1 LNIVGHSHILIK
13 KLGDGTM
20 SDDFRQK
27 VKSFAERM
35 VGIAPRCT
43 NEEST
48 KLFLVLPFLNF
59 LGYDDR
65 NPDEVCP
72 EHGADFSEKYK
83 NRVDFAILKGA
94 LPVIAIECKTL
105 GMTLKDE
112 RGQLRSYFN
121 AAPTVKMGV
130 ITDGL
135 MYEFYADSDEPN
147 MMDQTAFLAL
157 DLREVAKGKI
167 EDSVEDGLRSLQKN
181 NFDPENIGAEA
192 KRKLIFQNVI
202 QQIAKLAEEPS
213 EPFVR
218 MLLQN
223 AGLSHVRT
231 KALTEFRDITRS
243 AFREFVNLRILQRL
257 DIPAKDKELEKSITP
272 QEPVAPEGGAKQDD
286 VVAPSPLELAVLH
299 YIKRRLAFL
308 VKEDNLFDEI
318 DNIDHRKYKGKF
330 VVFHKRERA
339 GRLFDFYEGK
349 SKKYTFDFGQG
360 AGGELPTEKLSDID
374 KLLAATF
381 RKRVN
386 DDEGAGKRPPAA
398 KVTQTA

>member
-1 LNIVGHSHILIK
+1 
-13 KLGDGTM
+13 
-20 SDDFRQK
+20 
-27 VKSFAERM
+27 M
-35 VGIAPRCT
+35 VTLAPRCT

-48 KLFLVLPFLNF
+48 KLFLILPFLNF

-94 LPVIAIECKTL
+94 QPVIAIECKTL
-105 GMTLKDE
+105 GTALKDE

-135 MYEFYADSDEPN
+135 VYEFYADSDEPN
-147 MMDQTAFLAL
+147 MMDATAFLAL

-167 EDSVEDGLRSLQKN
+167 EDSVEEGLRSLQKS

-202 QQIAKLAEEPS
+202 QQIAKLVEDPS

-218 MLLQN
+218 LLLQN

-231 KALTEFRDITRS
+231 KALTEYQDITRN

-257 DIPAKDKELEKSITP
+257 DIPAKDKELEKSIASDPVVVEISAKPDDALTP
-272 QEPVAPEGGAKQDD
+272 SSFE
-286 VVAPSPLELAVLH
+286 LEMFQ
-299 YIKRRLAFL
+299 YIKRRLAYL
-308 VKEDNLFDEI
+308 VKDDSLFDEI
-318 DNIDHRKYKGKF
+318 ENIEWRKYKGKF
-330 VVFHKRERA
+330 VTFYKKERA

-349 SKKYTFDFGQG
+349 AKKYTFDFG
-360 AGGELPTEKLSDID
+360 AESGGEISTEKLLDID
-374 KLLAATF
+374 KVLMAIFT
-381 RKRVN
+381 KRVK
-386 DDEGAGKRPPAA
+386 DDEAGGKRAQA
-398 KVTQTA
+398 TKVAQPV

>member
-1 LNIVGHSHILIK
+1 
-13 KLGDGTM
+13 
-20 SDDFRQK
+20 
-27 VKSFAERM
+27 M
-35 VGIAPRCT
+35 VMLAPRCN

-83 NRVDFAILKGA
+83 NRVDFAILKGNA
-94 LPVIAIECKTL
+94 PVIAIECKTL
-105 GMTLKDE
+105 GMALKDE

-135 MYEFYADSDEPN
+135 VYEFYADSDEPN

-167 EDSVEDGLRSLQKN
+167 EDSVEEGLRSLQKS

-202 QQIAKLAEEPS
+202 QQIAKLDEEPT

-218 MLLQN
+218 MLLQT

-257 DIPAKDKELEKSITP
+257 DIPAKDKELEKSTT
-272 QEPVAPEGGAKQDD
+272 
-286 VVAPSPLELAVLH
+286 PLE
-299 YIKRRLAFL
+299 
-308 VKEDNLFDEI
+308 
-318 DNIDHRKYKGKF
+318 
-330 VVFHKRERA
+330 
-339 GRLFDFYEGK
+339 
-349 SKKYTFDFGQG
+349 S
-360 AGGELPTEKLSDID
+360 
-374 KLLAATF
+374 
-381 RKRVN
+381 
-386 DDEGAGKRPPAA
+386 
-398 KVTQTA
+398 VTQ

>member
-1 LNIVGHSHILIK
+1 
-13 KLGDGTM
+13 M
-20 SDDFRQK
+20 SDDFRAK
-27 VKSFAERM
+27 VKVFATRM
-35 VGIAPRCT
+35 VALAPRCT

-48 KLFLVLPFLNF
+48 KLFLILPFLNF

-83 NRVDFAILKGA
+83 NRVDFAILKGNA
-94 LPVIAIECKTL
+94 PVIAIECKTL
-105 GMTLKDE
+105 GSPLKDE

-130 ITDGL
+130 IADGL
-135 MYEFYADSDEPN
+135 VYEFYADSDEPN
-147 MMDQTAFLAL
+147 MMDQNAFLAL

-167 EDSVEDGLRSLQKN
+167 EDSVEEGLKSLQKS

-231 KALTEFRDITRS
+231 KALSEFRDITRS

-257 DIPAKDKELEKSITP
+257 DIPAKDKELEKSLAP
-272 QEPVAPEGGAKQDD
+272 HEPAVAEAVAKADD
-286 VVAPSPLELAVLH
+286 VIAPSPLELEVFH

-308 VKEDNLFDEI
+308 VKEDSLFEEI
-318 DNIDHRKYKGKF
+318 DNVESRKYKGKF

-349 SKKYTFDFGQG
+349 TKKYTFDFGQG
-360 AGGELPTEKLSDID
+360 SGGEVPTEKLSEID
-374 KLLAATF
+374 KLLAGIFT
-381 RKRVN
+381 KRVTEN
-386 DDEGAGKRPPAA
+386 ETPVKRQPVA
-398 KVTQTA
+398 KTV

>member
-1 LNIVGHSHILIK
+1 
-13 KLGDGTM
+13 M
-20 SDDFRQK
+20 ADDFRQK
-27 VKSFAERM
+27 IKIFADR
-35 VGIAPRCT
+35 VVTLAPRCT

-48 KLFLVLPFLNF
+48 KLFLILPFLNF

-83 NRVDFAILKGA
+83 NRVDFAILKSGQ
-94 LPVIAIECKTL
+94 PIIAIECKTL
-105 GMTLKDE
+105 GTALKDE

-135 MYEFYADSDEPN
+135 VYEFYADSDEPN
-147 MMDQTAFLAL
+147 MMDATAFLAL

-167 EDSVEDGLRSLQKN
+167 EDSVEEGLRSLQKN

-202 QQIAKLAEEPS
+202 QQIAKLAEDPS

-218 MLLQN
+218 LLLQN

-231 KALTEFRDITRS
+231 KALTEFREITKN

-257 DIPAKDKELEKSITP
+257 DIPSKDKELEKTIT
-272 QEPVAPEGGAKQDD
+272 QEPVSTEVIAKNDD
-286 VVAPSPLELAVLH
+286 TLVPSSIDMEVLH
-299 YIKRRLAFL
+299 YIKRRLAYL
-308 VKEDNLFDEI
+308 AKEDTLFDEI
-318 DNIDHRKYKGKF
+318 ENVDYRKYKGKF
-330 VVFHKRERA
+330 VVFHKKERA
-339 GRLFDFYEGK
+339 GRLFDFYDGK
-349 SKKYTFDFGQG
+349 VKKYHFDFGPDF
-360 AGGELPTEKLSDID
+360 GGEVSTDKLTDID
-374 KLLAATF
+374 KFLNNVF
-381 RKRVN
+381 VKRVS
-386 DDEGAGKRPPAA
+386 EEEAGKKRTQSVKAA
-398 KVTQTA
+398 QGL

>member
-1 LNIVGHSHILIK
+1 
-13 KLGDGTM
+13 M
-20 SDDFRQK
+20 ADDFRQK
-27 VKSFAERM
+27 LKAFAERM
-35 VGIAPRCT
+35 VTLAPRCT

-48 KLFLVLPFLNF
+48 KLFLILPFLNF

-83 NRVDFAILKGA
+83 NRVDFAILKGTQ
-94 LPVIAIECKTL
+94 PVIAIECKAL
-105 GMTLKDE
+105 GVALKDE

-130 ITDGL
+130 IADGL
-135 MYEFYADSDEPN
+135 IYEFYADSDEPN

-167 EDSVEDGLRSLQKN
+167 EDSVEEGLKSLQKS

-202 QQIAKLAEEPS
+202 QQIAKLVEEPS

-218 MLLQN
+218 MLIQN

-231 KALTEFRDITRS
+231 KALSEYSEITRN

-257 DIPAKDKELEKSITP
+257 DIPSKDKELEKSILP
-272 QEPVAPEGGAKQDD
+272 ESPVVDIAVKADD
-286 VVAPSPLELAVLH
+286 ALLPSALELEVFQH
-299 YIKRRLAFL
+299 VTRRLSFL
-308 VKEDNLFDEI
+308 VNDDALFDEI
-318 DNIDHRKYKGKF
+318 EKIEFRKYKGKF

-339 GRLFDFYEGK
+339 GRLFDFSEGK
-349 SKKYTFDFGQG
+349 AKKYTFDFGQG
-360 AGGELPTEKLSDID
+360 EGGVISTDKLLDID
-374 KLLAATF
+374 KLLAASF
-381 RKRVN
+381 AQRVA
-386 DDEGAGKRPPAA
+386 EGEPSAKKPQVVKAG
-398 KVTQTA
+398 